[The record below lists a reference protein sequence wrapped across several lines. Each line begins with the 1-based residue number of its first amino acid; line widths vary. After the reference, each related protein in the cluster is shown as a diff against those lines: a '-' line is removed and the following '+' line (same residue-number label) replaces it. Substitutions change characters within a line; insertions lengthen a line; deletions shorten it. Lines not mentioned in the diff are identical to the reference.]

1 MLTCNLL
8 AVANLL
14 VIVLHATLVI
24 CVNEVEAHPF
34 FSNSKLIEFS
44 QRNGIQVTA
53 FSPLAKPARPWY
65 ALFVYS
71 CDS

>member
-1 MLTCNLL
+1 M
-8 AVANLL
+8 
-14 VIVLHATLVI
+14 

-65 ALFVYS
+65 AFFISYYFSHNADAYS
-71 CDS
+71 SWETKL